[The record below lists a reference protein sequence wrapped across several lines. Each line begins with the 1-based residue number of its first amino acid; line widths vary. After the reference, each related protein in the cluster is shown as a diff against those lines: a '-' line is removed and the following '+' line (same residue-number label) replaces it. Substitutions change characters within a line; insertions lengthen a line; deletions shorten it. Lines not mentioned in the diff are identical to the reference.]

1 MPSHAKPSLEAG
13 LVALKQ
19 GNYQTAIAQLEPIA
33 SSQSNGTASLQ
44 AQVGLVMAYAR
55 IGEASKAIAISQN
68 LIESNNPQV
77 QEWATR
83 ALEHLTKRQK
93 RDQESKNVET
103 GFVAFD
109 NSTPDSTPVPP
120 PETPTLEEQPK
131 DQVIETKTDD
141 TPPMV
146 PLARLK
152 ATVATPLPAAGS
164 VPLSGFMG
172 SVTRTQAK
180 LFGVIYWRQAQRARA
195 WQPLRKPKL
204 IPLRLLTA
212 GTFIALFWVIRE
224 MLKLALGFINQ
235 TLITLPYLEP
245 LELLYRDPTKLLL
258 IVLVILIGVS
268 PWLLDLLLANLYG
281 QREFSKDVLN
291 AHSREAV
298 RVLQRCC
305 QQRHWPLPKLRI
317 LPMAAPI
324 ILTYGSLPRNARIVV
339 SQGLLEQLAD
349 DEIAIIYA
357 TQLGHITHWD
367 FAVMSL
373 LLLVTLP
380 IHKLY
385 QQVSNWGD
393 KISGKIWRSPVTILA
408 SIVYGV
414 WCLLTGT
421 ALWLSRLRLY
431 YSDRV
436 ASEITGNPNA
446 LIRALLKIAIGIAA
460 DIQKQEQTSW
470 QLESLNLL
478 TPVSYQQSLSLG
490 TIASN
495 LSFESF
501 LKWDTA
507 NPYRRWFTI
516 NNSHPLMGDR
526 IERLCQIARHWH
538 LDTELHF
545 ASEPS
550 KVKRQSFLLQIA
562 PWLGI
567 PLGVLFAA
575 FVWQT
580 LELTQALQELK
591 QTQTR
596 LIQGEKMAGLGQLL
610 AGVAHEINN
619 PVSFI
624 FGNLIHLNE
633 YTQELLNVVKLYRQ
647 NSSLLPNVQEEIDK
661 NDLDFLMED
670 LPKTLE
676 SMKVGTERIREIVLS
691 LRNFSRTDEAE
702 LKPVDIH
709 QGLDSTLLILGH
721 RLKNNNERPAI
732 EIVKKYAT
740 LPLLE
745 CYPAQLNQVFMNLL
759 SNSIDALE
767 EKFKTIQQ
775 RYLNLSRKCPTIPLT
790 IWITTQVV
798 NNQIVIRIAD
808 NGLGI
813 PEEVRSHMFDPFF
826 TTKAPGKGTGLGL
839 SISHQIIVEKHH
851 GQIKCSSKPGEGT
864 EFLIEIPSGN

>member
-13 LVALKQ
+13 LIALKQ

-33 SSQSNGTASLQ
+33 SSQNNGTASLQ

-55 IGEASKAIAISQN
+55 TGEVPKAIAISQN
-68 LIESNNPQV
+68 LIESNNLQV

-83 ALEHLTKRQK
+83 ALEHLTKRK
-93 RDQESKNVET
+93 KTEQESKKVET

-109 NSTPDSTPVPP
+109 KSTPDSPPVTPPV
-120 PETPTLEEQPK
+120 TPTLEEK
-131 DQVIETKTDD
+131 SEDQVVETKSDD

-146 PLARLK
+146 PLSRLK
-152 ATVATPLPAAGS
+152 ATIATPLPPPPPA
-164 VPLSGFMG
+164 VPLNGFMG
-172 SVTRTQAK
+172 SVTRTQAQ
-180 LFGVIYWRQAQRARA
+180 LFGVIYWRQAQRAKA

-224 MLKLALGFINQ
+224 ILKLAFGLINQ
-235 TLITLPYLEP
+235 TLVKLPYLEP
-245 LELLYRDPTKLLL
+245 LQLLYRDPTKLLL

-298 RVLQRCC
+298 RALQRCC

-357 TQLGHITHWD
+357 TQLGHIAHWD

-380 IHKLY
+380 IYKLY
-385 QQVSNWGD
+385 QQVSQWGD
-393 KISGKIWRSPVTILA
+393 KISGIWRSPVTILA
-408 SIVYGV
+408 SLLYGV

-446 LIRALLKIAIGIAA
+446 LIRALLKIAIGISA

-478 TPVSYQQSLSLG
+478 IPVSHLQSLSLG

-495 LSFESF
+495 LSFEAF

-575 FVWQT
+575 LVWLTWQLAFALKFLNLKWIYEDWSFITGCLLIGFSIGTVMRINSFFPDIKPATVQTDDYLPNLLADPSALPIDSISVRLVGKLLGRQGTSNSLAQDLILQSSAGLVKLHHVSWLGQSVNHQDLIGRQIIVTGWFRRGATPWIDIQT
-580 LELTQALQELK
+580 LETQS
-591 QTQTR
+591 
-596 LIQGEKMAGLGQLL
+596 G
-610 AGVAHEINN
+610 
-619 PVSFI
+619 
-624 FGNLIHLNE
+624 
-633 YTQELLNVVKLYRQ
+633 
-647 NSSLLPNVQEEIDK
+647 
-661 NDLDFLMED
+661 
-670 LPKTLE
+670 
-676 SMKVGTERIREIVLS
+676 
-691 LRNFSRTDEAE
+691 
-702 LKPVDIH
+702 
-709 QGLDSTLLILGH
+709 
-721 RLKNNNERPAI
+721 
-732 EIVKKYAT
+732 
-740 LPLLE
+740 
-745 CYPAQLNQVFMNLL
+745 
-759 SNSIDALE
+759 
-767 EKFKTIQQ
+767 KTIHSPHPIWSTFLAVAAQAWGA
-775 RYLNLSRKCPTIPLT
+775 YVFLT
-790 IWITTQVV
+790 
-798 NNQIVIRIAD
+798 
-808 NGLGI
+808 G
-813 PEEVRSHMFDPFF
+813 
-826 TTKAPGKGTGLGL
+826 
-839 SISHQIIVEKHH
+839 
-851 GQIKCSSKPGEGT
+851 
-864 EFLIEIPSGN
+864 

>member
-103 GFVAFD
+103 GFVALD
-109 NSTPDSTPVPP
+109 NSTPNSTPDSAPVTP
-120 PETPTLEEQPK
+120 PETPTLEEPK
-131 DQVIETKTDD
+131 DQVIETKSND
-141 TPPMV
+141 TPSMV
-146 PLARLK
+146 PLAKLK
-152 ATVATPLPAAGS
+152 ATVATPLPAAGGS

-212 GTFIALFWVIRE
+212 GTFIALFWVMRE
-224 MLKLALGFINQ
+224 MLKFAMGFINQ
-235 TLITLPYLEP
+235 TLVKLPYLEP
-245 LELLYRDPTKLLL
+245 LQLLYRDPTKLLL

-268 PWLLDLLLANLYG
+268 PWLLDLLLTKLYG

-357 TQLGHITHWD
+357 TQLGHIAHWD

-380 IHKLY
+380 IHRLY

-393 KISGKIWRSPVTILA
+393 KISGKIWRSPMAILA

-460 DIQKQEQTSW
+460 DIQKEEQTSW

-478 TPVSYQQSLSLG
+478 TPVSHQQSLSLG

-501 LKWDTA
+501 LKWDIA

-545 ASEPS
+545 ANEPS

-575 FVWQT
+575 FFYLAWQLVFALKLFLNLKWGYDASSLITGSLLIGFSIGTLIRINSFFPDIKPATVQTDDYLPNLLADPSALPIDSISVCLVGKLLGRQGTSNSLAQDLIFQSSAGLVKLHHVSWLGQRVNHQDLIGRQIIVTGWFRRGATPWIDIQT
-580 LELTQALQELK
+580 LETQS
-591 QTQTR
+591 
-596 LIQGEKMAGLGQLL
+596 G
-610 AGVAHEINN
+610 
-619 PVSFI
+619 
-624 FGNLIHLNE
+624 
-633 YTQELLNVVKLYRQ
+633 
-647 NSSLLPNVQEEIDK
+647 
-661 NDLDFLMED
+661 
-670 LPKTLE
+670 
-676 SMKVGTERIREIVLS
+676 
-691 LRNFSRTDEAE
+691 
-702 LKPVDIH
+702 
-709 QGLDSTLLILGH
+709 
-721 RLKNNNERPAI
+721 
-732 EIVKKYAT
+732 
-740 LPLLE
+740 
-745 CYPAQLNQVFMNLL
+745 
-759 SNSIDALE
+759 
-767 EKFKTIQQ
+767 KTIHSPHPIWSTFLAVAAQAWGA
-775 RYLNLSRKCPTIPLT
+775 YIFLT
-790 IWITTQVV
+790 
-798 NNQIVIRIAD
+798 
-808 NGLGI
+808 
-813 PEEVRSHMFDPFF
+813 S
-826 TTKAPGKGTGLGL
+826 
-839 SISHQIIVEKHH
+839 
-851 GQIKCSSKPGEGT
+851 
-864 EFLIEIPSGN
+864 

>member
-1 MPSHAKPSLEAG
+1 MPSHAKSSLEAG
-13 LVALKQ
+13 LIALKQ

-33 SSQSNGTASLQ
+33 SSQSNATASLQ

-55 IGEASKAIAISQN
+55 TGEVSKAIAISQN

-83 ALEHLTKRQK
+83 ALEHLTKRK
-93 RDQESKNVET
+93 KPDQESKNVET
-103 GFVAFD
+103 GFVTFD
-109 NSTPDSTPVPP
+109 NSTPDSTPDSIPVTPP
-120 PETPTLEEQPK
+120 VTPTLEEPN
-131 DQVIETKTDD
+131 DQVIETKSDD
-141 TPPMV
+141 TPAMV
-146 PLARLK
+146 PLTRLK
-152 ATVATPLPAAGS
+152 ATVALPPPTAPLN
-164 VPLSGFMG
+164 GFMG

-180 LFGVIYWRQAQRARA
+180 LFGVIYWRQAQRAKA

-204 IPLRLLTA
+204 IPLWLLSA
-212 GTFIALFWVIRE
+212 GTFIALFWVIRAI
-224 MLKLALGFINQ
+224 LKLAMGFINQ
-235 TLITLPYLEP
+235 TLVKLPYLEP
-245 LELLYRDPTKLLL
+245 LQLLYRDPTKLLL
-258 IVLVILIGVS
+258 IVLVILIGLS
-268 PWLLDLLLANLYG
+268 PWLLDLLLAKLYG

-339 SQGLLEQLAD
+339 SQGLLQQLAD
-349 DEIAIIYA
+349 DEIATIYA
-357 TQLGHITHWD
+357 TQLGHIAHWD

-380 IHKLY
+380 TYKVY
-385 QQVSNWGD
+385 QQVSKWGD
-393 KISGKIWRSPVTILA
+393 KISGIWRSPLTILA
-408 SIVYGV
+408 SLIYGV

-436 ASEITGNPNA
+436 AAEITGNPNA

-460 DIQKQEQTSW
+460 DIEKQEHTSW

-478 TPVSYQQSLSLG
+478 TPVSHQQSLSLG

-545 ASEPS
+545 SSELS

-567 PLGVLFAA
+567 PLGLLFAA
-575 FVWQT
+575 LVWLTWQLAFALKFLNLKWIYEDWSFITGCLLIGFSIGTVMRINPFFPDIKPATMQSDNSLPNLLSDPSALPIDSNSVRLVGKLLGRQGTSNSLAQDLILQSSAGLVKLHHISWLGQSVNHQDMIGRQIIVTGWFRRGATPWIDIQT
-580 LELTQALQELK
+580 LETQSGKIIHSPHPIWSIFLAVAAQAWGAYVFLT
-591 QTQTR
+591 
-596 LIQGEKMAGLGQLL
+596 G
-610 AGVAHEINN
+610 
-619 PVSFI
+619 
-624 FGNLIHLNE
+624 
-633 YTQELLNVVKLYRQ
+633 
-647 NSSLLPNVQEEIDK
+647 
-661 NDLDFLMED
+661 
-670 LPKTLE
+670 
-676 SMKVGTERIREIVLS
+676 
-691 LRNFSRTDEAE
+691 
-702 LKPVDIH
+702 
-709 QGLDSTLLILGH
+709 
-721 RLKNNNERPAI
+721 
-732 EIVKKYAT
+732 
-740 LPLLE
+740 
-745 CYPAQLNQVFMNLL
+745 
-759 SNSIDALE
+759 
-767 EKFKTIQQ
+767 
-775 RYLNLSRKCPTIPLT
+775 
-790 IWITTQVV
+790 
-798 NNQIVIRIAD
+798 
-808 NGLGI
+808 
-813 PEEVRSHMFDPFF
+813 
-826 TTKAPGKGTGLGL
+826 
-839 SISHQIIVEKHH
+839 
-851 GQIKCSSKPGEGT
+851 
-864 EFLIEIPSGN
+864 

>member
-19 GNYQTAIAQLEPIA
+19 GNYQTAIAQLQPIA
-33 SSQSNGTASLQ
+33 SSQSNATASLQ

-55 IGEASKAIAISQN
+55 SGEVPKAIAISQN

-83 ALEHLTKRQK
+83 ALEHLTKRK
-93 RDQESKNVET
+93 KPDQESKNVET

-109 NSTPDSTPVPP
+109 NSTPDSTPDSTPVTP
-120 PETPTLEEQPK
+120 PETPTFEEKPNE
-131 DQVIETKTDD
+131 QVIETKSDD

-146 PLARLK
+146 SLVRLK
-152 ATVATPLPAAGS
+152 ATVATPLPPPAA
-164 VPLSGFMG
+164 PLNGFMG

-204 IPLRLLTA
+204 IPLRLLSA
-212 GTFIALFWVIRE
+212 GTFIALFWVMRE
-224 MLKLALGFINQ
+224 ILKLAMGFINQ
-235 TLITLPYLEP
+235 ILVKLPYLEP
-245 LELLYRDPTKLLL
+245 LQLLYRNPTKLLL
-258 IVLVILIGVS
+258 IVLVILIAIS
-268 PWLLDLLLANLYG
+268 PWLLDLLLAKLYG
-281 QREFSKDVLN
+281 QREFPKDVLN

-305 QQRHWPLPKLRI
+305 QQRHWPLPQLRI

-357 TQLGHITHWD
+357 TQLGHIAHWD

-380 IHKLY
+380 THKLY
-385 QQVSNWGD
+385 QQVSELGD

-408 SIVYGV
+408 SLIYGV

-421 ALWLSRLRLY
+421 GLWLSRLRLY

-436 ASEITGNPNA
+436 AAEITGNPNA

-460 DIQKQEQTSW
+460 DIQREEHTSW

-478 TPVSYQQSLSLG
+478 TPVSHQQSLSLG

-501 LKWDTA
+501 LKWDSA

-516 NNSHPLMGDR
+516 NNSHPLIGDR

-545 ASEPS
+545 TSEPS

-575 FVWQT
+575 LVW
-580 LELTQALQELK
+580 LTWQLAFALKFLNLK
-591 QTQTR
+591 W
-596 LIQGEKMAGLGQLL
+596 IYEDW
-610 AGVAHEINN
+610 
-619 PVSFI
+619 SFI
-624 FGNLIHLNE
+624 TGC
-633 YTQELLNVVKLYRQ
+633 
-647 NSSLLPNVQEEIDK
+647 
-661 NDLDFLMED
+661 
-670 LPKTLE
+670 
-676 SMKVGTERIREIVLS
+676 
-691 LRNFSRTDEAE
+691 
-702 LKPVDIH
+702 
-709 QGLDSTLLILGH
+709 LLIGFSIGTVM
-721 RLKNNNERPAI
+721 RINPFFPDIKPAT
-732 EIVKKYAT
+732 VQT
-740 LPLLE
+740 DDCLP
-745 CYPAQLNQVFMNLL
+745 NLL
-759 SNSIDALE
+759 SDPSALPID
-767 EKFKTIQQ
+767 
-775 RYLNLSRKCPTIPLT
+775 
-790 IWITTQVV
+790 
-798 NNQIVIRIAD
+798 
-808 NGLGI
+808 
-813 PEEVRSHMFDPFF
+813 
-826 TTKAPGKGTGLGL
+826 
-839 SISHQIIVEKHH
+839 SISVRLVGKLLGRQGTSNSLAQDLILQSSAGLVKLHHISWFGQSVNHQDLIGRQIIVTGWFRRGATPWIDIQTLQTQSGKTIHSAH
-851 GQIKCSSKPGEGT
+851 PIWSI
-864 EFLIEIPSGN
+864 FLAVAAQAWGAYVFLTG

>member
-1 MPSHAKPSLEAG
+1 MPSHAKSSLEAG

-33 SSQSNGTASLQ
+33 KSQSNATASLQ

-55 IGEASKAIAISQN
+55 SGEVPKAIAISQN
-68 LIESNNPQV
+68 LIESNNLQV

-83 ALEHLTKRQK
+83 ALEHLTKRK
-93 RDQESKNVET
+93 KPDQESKNVET

-109 NSTPDSTPVPP
+109 NSTPVTPPVTP
-120 PETPTLEEQPK
+120 PETPTLEEPN
-131 DQVIETKTDD
+131 DQVIETKSDD

-146 PLARLK
+146 PLVRLK
-152 ATVATPLPAAGS
+152 ATVATPLPPAA
-164 VPLSGFMG
+164 PLNGFMG

-180 LFGVIYWRQAQRARA
+180 LFGVIYWRQAQRAKA

-204 IPLRLLTA
+204 IPLRLLSA

-224 MLKLALGFINQ
+224 ILKLAMGFINQ
-235 TLITLPYLEP
+235 TLVKLPYLEP
-245 LELLYRDPTKLLL
+245 LQLLYRDPTKLLL
-258 IVLVILIGVS
+258 IVLVILIAIS

-317 LPMAAPI
+317 LPIAAPI

-357 TQLGHITHWD
+357 TQLGHIAHWD

-380 IHKLY
+380 TYKLY
-385 QQVSNWGD
+385 QQVSGLGD

-408 SIVYGV
+408 SLIYGV
-414 WCLLTGT
+414 WSLLTGT

-436 ASEITGNPNA
+436 AAEITGNPNA

-460 DIQKQEQTSW
+460 DIQKQEHTSW

-478 TPVSYQQSLSLG
+478 TPVSHQQSLSLG

-501 LKWDTA
+501 LKWDNA
-507 NPYRRWFTI
+507 NPYRQWFTI

-545 ASEPS
+545 ASVPS

-575 FVWQT
+575 LVWLTWQLAFALKFLNLKWIYEDWSFITGCLLIGFSIGTVMRINSFFPDIKPATLQTDDYLPTLLADPSALPIDSISVRIVGKLLGRQGTSNSLAQDLILQSSAGLVKLHHISWLGQSVNHQDLIGRQIIVTGWFRRGATPWIDIQT
-580 LELTQALQELK
+580 LE
-591 QTQTR
+591 
-596 LIQGEKMAGLGQLL
+596 
-610 AGVAHEINN
+610 
-619 PVSFI
+619 
-624 FGNLIHLNE
+624 
-633 YTQELLNVVKLYRQ
+633 
-647 NSSLLPNVQEEIDK
+647 
-661 NDLDFLMED
+661 
-670 LPKTLE
+670 
-676 SMKVGTERIREIVLS
+676 
-691 LRNFSRTDEAE
+691 
-702 LKPVDIH
+702 
-709 QGLDSTLLILGH
+709 
-721 RLKNNNERPAI
+721 
-732 EIVKKYAT
+732 
-740 LPLLE
+740 
-745 CYPAQLNQVFMNLL
+745 AQ
-759 SNSIDALE
+759 SG
-767 EKFKTIQQ
+767 KTIHSPHPIWSIFLAVAAQAWGA
-775 RYLNLSRKCPTIPLT
+775 YVFLT
-790 IWITTQVV
+790 
-798 NNQIVIRIAD
+798 
-808 NGLGI
+808 G
-813 PEEVRSHMFDPFF
+813 
-826 TTKAPGKGTGLGL
+826 
-839 SISHQIIVEKHH
+839 
-851 GQIKCSSKPGEGT
+851 
-864 EFLIEIPSGN
+864 

>member
-1 MPSHAKPSLEAG
+1 LPKRGSFRRDWSARICMPSHAKPSLEAG

-33 SSQSNGTASLQ
+33 TSQSGTASLQ

-55 IGEASKAIAISQN
+55 TGEVSKAIAISQN

-83 ALEHLTKRQK
+83 ALEHLTKRK
-93 RDQESKNVET
+93 KSDRESKKVET
-103 GFVAFD
+103 GFVPFE
-109 NSTPDSTPVPP
+109 NSTPDSTPITP
-120 PETPTLEEQPK
+120 PETPTSEEKPN
-131 DQVIETKTDD
+131 DRVIETRSDD
-141 TPPMV
+141 IPPMV

-152 ATVATPLPAAGS
+152 ATLATPPPPPPSAT
-164 VPLSGFMG
+164 PLSGFMG

-180 LFGVIYWRQAQRARA
+180 LFGVIYWRQAQRAKA

-204 IPLRLLTA
+204 IPLRLLSA
-212 GTFIALFWVIRE
+212 GTFIALFWTIRE
-224 MLKLALGFINQ
+224 ILKFALGLINQ
-235 TLITLPYLEP
+235 TLVKLPYLEP
-245 LELLYRDPTKLLL
+245 IQLLYEDPTQLLL
-258 IVLVILIGVS
+258 IALVILIGVS

-281 QREFSKDVLN
+281 QREFPKDVLN
-291 AHSREAV
+291 THSREAV

-317 LPMAAPI
+317 LPTAAPI

-357 TQLGHITHWD
+357 TQLGHIAHWD

-380 IHKLY
+380 THQLY
-385 QQVSNWGD
+385 QQVSELGD
-393 KISGKIWRSPVTILA
+393 KISAKIWRWPVTILA
-408 SIVYGV
+408 SLIYGI

-436 ASEITGNPNA
+436 AAEITGNPNA

-460 DIQKQEQTSW
+460 DIQKQEHTSW

-526 IERLCQIARHWH
+526 LERLCQIARHWH

-545 ASEPS
+545 DSVPS
-550 KVKRQSFLLQIA
+550 KVKRQSFLLQVA

-567 PLGVLFAA
+567 PLGLLFAA
-575 FVWQT
+575 FVWLTWQLAFTLKFLNLKWIYEDWSFITGCLLIGFSIGTVMRINSFFPDIKPATVQT
-580 LELTQALQELK
+580 DDSLPN
-591 QTQTR
+591 
-596 LIQGEKMAGLGQLL
+596 LL
-610 AGVAHEINN
+610 A
-619 PVSFI
+619 
-624 FGNLIHLNE
+624 
-633 YTQELLNVVKLYRQ
+633 
-647 NSSLLPNVQEEIDK
+647 
-661 NDLDFLMED
+661 
-670 LPKTLE
+670 
-676 SMKVGTERIREIVLS
+676 
-691 LRNFSRTDEAE
+691 
-702 LKPVDIH
+702 
-709 QGLDSTLLILGH
+709 
-721 RLKNNNERPAI
+721 
-732 EIVKKYAT
+732 
-740 LPLLE
+740 
-745 CYPAQLNQVFMNLL
+745 
-759 SNSIDALE
+759 
-767 EKFKTIQQ
+767 
-775 RYLNLSRKCPTIPLT
+775 
-790 IWITTQVV
+790 
-798 NNQIVIRIAD
+798 
-808 NGLGI
+808 
-813 PEEVRSHMFDPFF
+813 DPFCL
-826 TTKAPGKGTGLGL
+826 TY
-839 SISHQIIVEKHH
+839 
-851 GQIKCSSKPGEGT
+851 
-864 EFLIEIPSGN
+864 

>member
-1 MPSHAKPSLEAG
+1 LEAG
-13 LVALKQ
+13 LIALKQ

-55 IGEASKAIAISQN
+55 SGEASKAIAISQN

-83 ALEHLTKRQK
+83 ALEHLTKRKK

-109 NSTPDSTPVPP
+109 NSTPDSPPV
-120 PETPTLEEQPK
+120 TSTLEEQPK
-131 DQVIETKTDD
+131 EKDQVVEPKSDD

-146 PLARLK
+146 PLAKLK
-152 ATVATPLPAAGS
+152 ATIATPPPPPPPS

-180 LFGVIYWRQAQRARA
+180 LFGVIYWRQAQRAKA

-224 MLKLALGFINQ
+224 ILKLVFGFINQ
-235 TLITLPYLEP
+235 TLVKLPYLEP
-245 LELLYRDPTKLLL
+245 LQFLYRDPTQVLL
-258 IVLVILIGVS
+258 ILLVILIGVS
-268 PWLLDLLLANLYG
+268 PWLLDMLLANLYG
-281 QREFSKDVLN
+281 QREFPKDVLN

-349 DEIAIIYA
+349 DEIAVIYA
-357 TQLGHITHWD
+357 TQLGHIAHWD

-380 IHKLY
+380 TYKLY
-385 QQVSNWGD
+385 QQVSELGG
-393 KISGKIWRSPVTILA
+393 KISGIWRWPVTILA
-408 SIVYGV
+408 SLFYGV

-421 ALWLSRLRLY
+421 ALWLSQLRLY

-478 TPVSYQQSLSLG
+478 TPVSHQQSLSLG

-545 ASEPS
+545 ASVPS
-550 KVKRQSFLLQIA
+550 KVRRQSFLLQIA

-575 FVWQT
+575 LVWLTWQLAFTLKFLNLKWIYEDWSFITGCLLIGFSIGTVMRINSFFPDIKPATVQTDDYLPNLLADPSALPIDSISVRLVGKLLGRQGTSNSLAQDLILQSSAGLVKLHHVSWLGQPVNHQDLIGRQIIVTGWFRRGATPWIDIQT
-580 LELTQALQELK
+580 LETQSGKAIHSPHPIWSTFLAVAAQAWGAYVFLT
-591 QTQTR
+591 
-596 LIQGEKMAGLGQLL
+596 G
-610 AGVAHEINN
+610 
-619 PVSFI
+619 
-624 FGNLIHLNE
+624 
-633 YTQELLNVVKLYRQ
+633 
-647 NSSLLPNVQEEIDK
+647 
-661 NDLDFLMED
+661 
-670 LPKTLE
+670 
-676 SMKVGTERIREIVLS
+676 
-691 LRNFSRTDEAE
+691 
-702 LKPVDIH
+702 
-709 QGLDSTLLILGH
+709 
-721 RLKNNNERPAI
+721 
-732 EIVKKYAT
+732 
-740 LPLLE
+740 
-745 CYPAQLNQVFMNLL
+745 
-759 SNSIDALE
+759 
-767 EKFKTIQQ
+767 
-775 RYLNLSRKCPTIPLT
+775 
-790 IWITTQVV
+790 
-798 NNQIVIRIAD
+798 
-808 NGLGI
+808 
-813 PEEVRSHMFDPFF
+813 
-826 TTKAPGKGTGLGL
+826 
-839 SISHQIIVEKHH
+839 
-851 GQIKCSSKPGEGT
+851 
-864 EFLIEIPSGN
+864 

>member
-1 MPSHAKPSLEAG
+1 MPSHAKSSLEAG
-13 LVALKQ
+13 LIALKQ

-55 IGEASKAIAISQN
+55 SGEASKAIAISQN

-83 ALEHLTKRQK
+83 ALEHLTKRKK

-109 NSTPDSTPVPP
+109 NSTPDSPPV
-120 PETPTLEEQPK
+120 TSTLEEQPK
-131 DQVIETKTDD
+131 EKDQVVEPKSDD

-146 PLARLK
+146 ALSKLK
-152 ATVATPLPAAGS
+152 ATIATPPPPPPPS
-164 VPLSGFMG
+164 VPLNGFMG

-180 LFGVIYWRQAQRARA
+180 LFGVIYWRQAQRAKA

-224 MLKLALGFINQ
+224 ILKLAFGFINQ
-235 TLITLPYLEP
+235 TLVKLPYLEP
-245 LELLYRDPTKLLL
+245 LQFLYRDPTQVLL
-258 IVLVILIGVS
+258 ILLVILIGVS
-268 PWLLDLLLANLYG
+268 PWLLDMLLANLYG
-281 QREFSKDVLN
+281 QREFPKDVLN

-349 DEIAIIYA
+349 DEIAVIYA
-357 TQLGHITHWD
+357 TQLGHIAHWD

-380 IHKLY
+380 THKLY
-385 QQVSNWGD
+385 QQVSELGG
-393 KISGKIWRSPVTILA
+393 KISGIWRWPVTILA
-408 SIVYGV
+408 SLFYGV

-478 TPVSYQQSLSLG
+478 TPVSHQQSLSLG

-495 LSFESF
+495 LSFEAF

-507 NPYRRWFTI
+507 NPYRQWFTI

-526 IERLCQIARHWH
+526 IERLCKIARHWH

-550 KVKRQSFLLQIA
+550 KVRRQSFLLQIA

-575 FVWQT
+575 LVWLTWQLAFTLKFLNLKWIYEDWSFITGCLLIGFSIGTVMRINSFFPDIKPATVQTDNYLPNLLADPSALPIDSISVRLVGKLLGRQGTSNSLAQDLILQSSAGLVKLHHVSWLGQPVNHQDLIGRQIIVTGWFRRGATPWIDIQT
-580 LELTQALQELK
+580 LETQSGKAIHSPHPIWSTFLAVAAQAWGAYVFLT
-591 QTQTR
+591 
-596 LIQGEKMAGLGQLL
+596 G
-610 AGVAHEINN
+610 
-619 PVSFI
+619 
-624 FGNLIHLNE
+624 
-633 YTQELLNVVKLYRQ
+633 
-647 NSSLLPNVQEEIDK
+647 
-661 NDLDFLMED
+661 
-670 LPKTLE
+670 
-676 SMKVGTERIREIVLS
+676 
-691 LRNFSRTDEAE
+691 
-702 LKPVDIH
+702 
-709 QGLDSTLLILGH
+709 
-721 RLKNNNERPAI
+721 
-732 EIVKKYAT
+732 
-740 LPLLE
+740 
-745 CYPAQLNQVFMNLL
+745 
-759 SNSIDALE
+759 
-767 EKFKTIQQ
+767 
-775 RYLNLSRKCPTIPLT
+775 
-790 IWITTQVV
+790 
-798 NNQIVIRIAD
+798 
-808 NGLGI
+808 
-813 PEEVRSHMFDPFF
+813 
-826 TTKAPGKGTGLGL
+826 
-839 SISHQIIVEKHH
+839 
-851 GQIKCSSKPGEGT
+851 
-864 EFLIEIPSGN
+864 

>member
-1 MPSHAKPSLEAG
+1 MPSHAKSSLEAG

-33 SSQSNGTASLQ
+33 SSQNHATASLQ

-55 IGEASKAIAISQN
+55 CGEVPKAIAISQN

-83 ALEHLTKRQK
+83 ALEHLTKRK
-93 RDQESKNVET
+93 KPDQESKNVET
-103 GFVAFD
+103 GFVAFE
-109 NSTPDSTPVPP
+109 NSPPDSPPVTPP
-120 PETPTLEEQPK
+120 TTSTLEEKPE
-131 DQVIETKTDD
+131 DQVIETKSDE

-146 PLARLK
+146 PLGRLK
-152 ATVATPLPAAGS
+152 ATVATPLPPPTA
-164 VPLSGFMG
+164 PLNGFMG

-204 IPLRLLTA
+204 IPLRLLAA
-212 GTFIALFWVIRE
+212 GTFIALFWVMRE
-224 MLKLALGFINQ
+224 ILKLAMGFINL
-235 TLITLPYLEP
+235 TLVKLPYVEP
-245 LELLYRDPTKLLL
+245 LQLLYHDPTRLLL
-258 IVLVILIGVS
+258 VVLVILIGVS

-281 QREFSKDVLN
+281 QREFPKDVLN

-349 DEIAIIYA
+349 DEIATIYA
-357 TQLGHITHWD
+357 TQLGHIAHWD

-380 IHKLY
+380 THKLY
-385 QQVSNWGD
+385 QQVSALAD
-393 KISGKIWRSPVTILA
+393 KISGKIWRWPVTILA
-408 SIVYGV
+408 SLIYGV

-436 ASEITGNPNA
+436 AAEITGNPNA

-460 DIQKQEQTSW
+460 DIEKQEYTSW

-478 TPVSYQQSLSLG
+478 TPVSQQQSLSLG

-507 NPYRRWFTI
+507 NPYRQWFTI

-545 ASEPS
+545 PSEPS

-567 PLGVLFAA
+567 PLGVVFAA
-575 FVWQT
+575 LVWLTWQLAFALKFLNLKWIYEDWSFITGCLLIGFSIGTVMRINSFFPDIKPATVQTDCLPNLLADPCALPIDSISVRIVGKLLGRQGTSNSLAQDLILQSSAGLVKLHHVSWLGQSVNHQDLIGRQIIVTGWFRRGATPWIDIQT
-580 LELTQALQELK
+580 LETQS
-591 QTQTR
+591 
-596 LIQGEKMAGLGQLL
+596 G
-610 AGVAHEINN
+610 
-619 PVSFI
+619 
-624 FGNLIHLNE
+624 
-633 YTQELLNVVKLYRQ
+633 
-647 NSSLLPNVQEEIDK
+647 
-661 NDLDFLMED
+661 
-670 LPKTLE
+670 
-676 SMKVGTERIREIVLS
+676 
-691 LRNFSRTDEAE
+691 
-702 LKPVDIH
+702 
-709 QGLDSTLLILGH
+709 
-721 RLKNNNERPAI
+721 
-732 EIVKKYAT
+732 
-740 LPLLE
+740 
-745 CYPAQLNQVFMNLL
+745 
-759 SNSIDALE
+759 
-767 EKFKTIQQ
+767 KTIHSPHPIWSIFLAVAAQAWGA
-775 RYLNLSRKCPTIPLT
+775 YVFLS
-790 IWITTQVV
+790 
-798 NNQIVIRIAD
+798 
-808 NGLGI
+808 G
-813 PEEVRSHMFDPFF
+813 
-826 TTKAPGKGTGLGL
+826 
-839 SISHQIIVEKHH
+839 
-851 GQIKCSSKPGEGT
+851 
-864 EFLIEIPSGN
+864 

>member
-1 MPSHAKPSLEAG
+1 MPSHAKSSLEAG
-13 LVALKQ
+13 LIALKQ

-33 SSQSNGTASLQ
+33 KSQSNATASLQ

-55 IGEASKAIAISQN
+55 TGEVSKAIAISQN

-83 ALEHLTKRQK
+83 ALEHLTKRK
-93 RDQESKNVET
+93 KPDQESKNIET

-109 NSTPDSTPVPP
+109 NSTPDSTSDSPPVSPSV
-120 PETPTLEEQPK
+120 TPTLEEPN
-131 DQVIETKTDD
+131 DQVIETKSDD
-141 TPPMV
+141 TPAMV

-152 ATVATPLPAAGS
+152 ATVATPLPPPAA
-164 VPLSGFMG
+164 PLNGFMG

-180 LFGVIYWRQAQRARA
+180 LFGVIYWRQAQRAKA

-204 IPLRLLTA
+204 IPLRLLSA
-212 GTFIALFWVIRE
+212 GTFIALFWVIRAI
-224 MLKLALGFINQ
+224 LKLAMGFINQ
-235 TLITLPYLEP
+235 TLVKLPYLEP
-245 LELLYRDPTKLLL
+245 LQLLYRDPTKLLL
-258 IVLVILIGVS
+258 IVLVIFLGLS
-268 PWLLDLLLANLYG
+268 PWLLDLLLAKLYG
-281 QREFSKDVLN
+281 QREFPKDVLN

-349 DEIAIIYA
+349 DEIATIYA
-357 TQLGHITHWD
+357 TQLGHIAHWD

-380 IHKLY
+380 TYKLY
-385 QQVSNWGD
+385 QQVSKWGD
-393 KISGKIWRSPVTILA
+393 KISGIWRWPLTILA
-408 SIVYGV
+408 SLIYGV

-436 ASEITGNPNA
+436 AAEITGNPNA

-460 DIQKQEQTSW
+460 DIQKQEHTSW

-478 TPVSYQQSLSLG
+478 TPVSHQQSLSLG

-516 NNSHPLMGDR
+516 NNSHPLIGDR

-538 LDTELHF
+538 LDTEVHF
-545 ASEPS
+545 SSEPS

-567 PLGVLFAA
+567 PLGLLFAA
-575 FVWQT
+575 LVWLVWQLAFALKFLNLKWIYEDWSFITGCLLIGFSIGTVMRINPFFPDIKPATVQTDNSLPNLLSDPSALPIDSISVRLVGKLLGRQGTSNSLAQDLILQSSAGLVKLHHISWLGHSVNHQDMIGRQIIVTGWFRRGATPWIDIQT
-580 LELTQALQELK
+580 LETQS
-591 QTQTR
+591 
-596 LIQGEKMAGLGQLL
+596 G
-610 AGVAHEINN
+610 
-619 PVSFI
+619 
-624 FGNLIHLNE
+624 
-633 YTQELLNVVKLYRQ
+633 
-647 NSSLLPNVQEEIDK
+647 
-661 NDLDFLMED
+661 
-670 LPKTLE
+670 
-676 SMKVGTERIREIVLS
+676 
-691 LRNFSRTDEAE
+691 
-702 LKPVDIH
+702 
-709 QGLDSTLLILGH
+709 
-721 RLKNNNERPAI
+721 
-732 EIVKKYAT
+732 
-740 LPLLE
+740 
-745 CYPAQLNQVFMNLL
+745 
-759 SNSIDALE
+759 
-767 EKFKTIQQ
+767 KTIHSPHPIWSIFLAVAAQAWGA
-775 RYLNLSRKCPTIPLT
+775 YVFLT
-790 IWITTQVV
+790 
-798 NNQIVIRIAD
+798 
-808 NGLGI
+808 G
-813 PEEVRSHMFDPFF
+813 
-826 TTKAPGKGTGLGL
+826 
-839 SISHQIIVEKHH
+839 
-851 GQIKCSSKPGEGT
+851 
-864 EFLIEIPSGN
+864 

>member
-33 SSQSNGTASLQ
+33 SSQSNATASLQ

-55 IGEASKAIAISQN
+55 TGEVPKAIAISQN
-68 LIESNNPQV
+68 LIKSNNPQV

-83 ALEHLTKRQK
+83 ALEHLTKRK
-93 RDQESKNVET
+93 KSEQESKKVET

-109 NSTPDSTPVPP
+109 NSTPDSTPVTP
-120 PETPTLEEQPK
+120 PETPTLEEKPNE
-131 DQVIETKTDD
+131 QVIETKSDD
-141 TPPMV
+141 IPAMV

-152 ATVATPLPAAGS
+152 ATLAPPPPT
-164 VPLSGFMG
+164 PLSGFMG

-204 IPLRLLTA
+204 IPLRLLSA

-224 MLKLALGFINQ
+224 ILKLALGLINQ
-235 TLITLPYLEP
+235 TLVKLPYVEP
-245 LELLYRDPTKLLL
+245 IQLLYYDPTQLLL

-268 PWLLDLLLANLYG
+268 PWLLDLLLANLYS
-281 QREFSKDVLN
+281 QREFPKDVLN
-291 AHSREAV
+291 THSREAV

-317 LPMAAPI
+317 LPTAAPI

-357 TQLGHITHWD
+357 TQLGHIAHWD

-380 IHKLY
+380 THKLY
-385 QQVSNWGD
+385 QQVSELAD
-393 KISGKIWRSPVTILA
+393 KISAKIWRWPVTILA
-408 SIVYGV
+408 SLIYGV

-431 YSDRV
+431 YSDRI
-436 ASEITGNPNA
+436 AAEITGNPNA

-460 DIQKQEQTSW
+460 DIQKQEHTSW

-507 NPYRRWFTI
+507 NSYRRWFTI

-526 IERLCQIARHWH
+526 LERLCQIARHWH

-545 ASEPS
+545 ASVPS

-575 FVWQT
+575 FVWLTWQLAFTLKFLNLKWIYEDWSFITGCLLIGFSIGTVMRINSFFPDIKPATVQTDDSLPNLLADPSALPIDSVSVRLVGKLLGRQGTSNSLAQDLILQSSAGLVKLHHISWLGQSVNHQDLIGRQIIVTGWFRRGATPWIDIQT
-580 LELTQALQELK
+580 LETQS
-591 QTQTR
+591 
-596 LIQGEKMAGLGQLL
+596 G
-610 AGVAHEINN
+610 
-619 PVSFI
+619 
-624 FGNLIHLNE
+624 
-633 YTQELLNVVKLYRQ
+633 
-647 NSSLLPNVQEEIDK
+647 
-661 NDLDFLMED
+661 
-670 LPKTLE
+670 
-676 SMKVGTERIREIVLS
+676 
-691 LRNFSRTDEAE
+691 
-702 LKPVDIH
+702 
-709 QGLDSTLLILGH
+709 
-721 RLKNNNERPAI
+721 
-732 EIVKKYAT
+732 
-740 LPLLE
+740 
-745 CYPAQLNQVFMNLL
+745 
-759 SNSIDALE
+759 
-767 EKFKTIQQ
+767 KTIHSPHPIWSTFLAVAAQAWGA
-775 RYLNLSRKCPTIPLT
+775 YVFLT
-790 IWITTQVV
+790 
-798 NNQIVIRIAD
+798 
-808 NGLGI
+808 G
-813 PEEVRSHMFDPFF
+813 
-826 TTKAPGKGTGLGL
+826 
-839 SISHQIIVEKHH
+839 
-851 GQIKCSSKPGEGT
+851 
-864 EFLIEIPSGN
+864 

>member
-1 MPSHAKPSLEAG
+1 MPSHAKSSLEAG

-33 SSQSNGTASLQ
+33 SSQSTGTASLQ

-55 IGEASKAIAISQN
+55 TGEVSKAIAISQN

-83 ALEHLTKRQK
+83 ALEHLTKRK
-93 RDQESKNVET
+93 KPEQESKNVET
-103 GFVAFD
+103 GFVAFE
-109 NSTPDSTPVPP
+109 NSTPDPP
-120 PETPTLEEQPK
+120 PVTPTLEEKPN
-131 DQVIETKTDD
+131 DQVIETKSDD

-146 PLARLK
+146 PLTRLK
-152 ATVATPLPAAGS
+152 ATVATPLPPPAS
-164 VPLSGFMG
+164 LSGFMG

-204 IPLRLLTA
+204 IPLRLLSA
-212 GTFIALFWVIRE
+212 GTFIALFWVMRE
-224 MLKLALGFINQ
+224 ILKLAMGFINQ
-235 TLITLPYLEP
+235 TLVKLPYVEP
-245 LELLYRDPTKLLL
+245 LQLLYNDPTKLLL

-291 AHSREAV
+291 THSREAV

-357 TQLGHITHWD
+357 TQLGHIAHWD

-380 IHKLY
+380 THQLY
-385 QQVSNWGD
+385 QQVSKWGD
-393 KISGKIWRSPVTILA
+393 KISAKIWHWPVTILA
-408 SIVYGV
+408 SFVYGV

-421 ALWLSRLRLY
+421 ALWLSQLRLY

-460 DIQKQEQTSW
+460 DIQKEEHTSW

-538 LDTELHF
+538 LDTELHL

-567 PLGVLFAA
+567 PLGVLLAALVWITWQLAFALKFLNLKWIYDDSSFITGCLLIGFSIGTVMRINSFFPDIKPA
-575 FVWQT
+575 TVQTDNSLPNLLSDPSALPIDSISVRLVGKLLGRQGTSNSLAQDLILQSSAGLVKLHHISWLGQSGNHQDLIGRQIIVTGWFRRGATPWIDIQT
-580 LELTQALQELK
+580 LETQS
-591 QTQTR
+591 
-596 LIQGEKMAGLGQLL
+596 G
-610 AGVAHEINN
+610 
-619 PVSFI
+619 
-624 FGNLIHLNE
+624 
-633 YTQELLNVVKLYRQ
+633 
-647 NSSLLPNVQEEIDK
+647 
-661 NDLDFLMED
+661 
-670 LPKTLE
+670 
-676 SMKVGTERIREIVLS
+676 
-691 LRNFSRTDEAE
+691 
-702 LKPVDIH
+702 
-709 QGLDSTLLILGH
+709 
-721 RLKNNNERPAI
+721 
-732 EIVKKYAT
+732 
-740 LPLLE
+740 
-745 CYPAQLNQVFMNLL
+745 
-759 SNSIDALE
+759 
-767 EKFKTIQQ
+767 KTIHSLHPIWSFVLALAALAWGA
-775 RYLNLSRKCPTIPLT
+775 YVFLT
-790 IWITTQVV
+790 GSL
-798 NNQIVIRIAD
+798 VI
-808 NGLGI
+808 G
-813 PEEVRSHMFDPFF
+813 H
-826 TTKAPGKGTGLGL
+826 
-839 SISHQIIVEKHH
+839 
-851 GQIKCSSKPGEGT
+851 
-864 EFLIEIPSGN
+864 